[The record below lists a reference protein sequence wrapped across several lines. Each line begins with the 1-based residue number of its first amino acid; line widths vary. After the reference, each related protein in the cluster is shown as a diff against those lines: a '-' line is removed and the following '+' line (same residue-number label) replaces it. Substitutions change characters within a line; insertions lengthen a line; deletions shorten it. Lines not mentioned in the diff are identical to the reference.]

1 MSKTP
6 ENRSK
11 VTFIYTLADPVTKE
25 VRYVGK
31 TVKTL
36 SQRLTG
42 HIYSSKK
49 ESNHRANWIKSLLR
63 VGRKPLI
70 EYLDICSWDESQKL
84 EIYWISQFISWGF
97 NLINLTEGGEGNL
110 GRNIS
115 VENKRKLLIANRRE
129 VYQYDREGNFIR
141 SFSSITEAAKY
152 LKMKN
157 SGKISL
163 CASGKRRLS
172 GGYRW
177 SYNRLENLGDI
188 KPNLKGTTNKK
199 VVSFNGEQRLFMKL
213 CKEFNINYQTL
224 RSRLNKGMTIEEAIS
239 KKVRSKRTNIV

>member
-110 GRNIS
+110 GGNIS
-115 VENKRKLLIANRRE
+115 VENKRKLIAANRKE
-129 VYQYDREGNFIR
+129 IYQYDKEGNFIR
-141 SFSSITEAAKY
+141 SFSSLSEAARC
-152 LKMKN
+152 LKMK
-157 SGKISL
+157 SIGKISS

-172 GGYRW
+172 GDCRW
-177 SYNRLENLGDI
+177 SYSKLENLKELRPSLRGM
-188 KPNLKGTTNKK
+188 TNKK
-199 VVSFNGEQRLFMKL
+199 IVFFNGEQKLFVEL

-224 RSRLNKGMTIEEAIS
+224 KSRLNKGMTVEEAVH
-239 KKVRSKRTNIV
+239 KKVRFKRTNAI

>member
-115 VENKRKLLIANRRE
+115 VENKRKLIAANRKE
-129 VYQYDREGNFIR
+129 IYQYRRDGTYIR
-141 SFSSITEAAKY
+141 SFSSLTEAANITGI
-152 LKMKN
+152 N
-157 SGKISL
+157 SNSKISM
-163 CASGKRRLS
+163 CATGKRRLC
-172 GGYRW
+172 GNYRW
-177 SYNRLENLGDI
+177 SYLKVDNLGEI
-188 KPNLKGTTNKK
+188 PPHKLIGKK
-199 VVSFNGEQRLFMKL
+199 KLDGE
-213 CKEFNINYQTL
+213 
-224 RSRLNKGMTIEEAIS
+224 
-239 KKVRSKRTNIV
+239 